1 MSTVRRDFRASPYRT
16 GSETWEAIARLLAP
30 DDKSAARKEL
40 LSVAGIAAQMI
51 STESAKEYPII
62 SAGSG
67 SRVRIYCVYDDDALV
82 EDNANEAV
90 LAFDATSKDWKVSI
104 PAEAEDVEW
113 SKSELAKLS
122 TRITVREKIAPFGE
136 EDQEEKQVASSAFKV
151 DLGEF
156 LKQ

>member
-1 MSTVRRDFRASPYRT
+1 M
-16 GSETWEAIARLLAP
+16 
-30 DDKSAARKEL
+30 
-40 LSVAGIAAQMI
+40 AGIAAQMI

-82 EDNANEAV
+82 EDNANEAA

-104 PAEAEDVEW
+104 PAEAEDVNW
-113 SKSELAKLS
+113 SKVELAKLS
-122 TRITVREKIAPFGE
+122 ARITVREKTAPFGD
-136 EDQEEKQVASSAFKV
+136 EDQEEKQTASSAFKV